1 MKVTL
6 FFFCPYCGREHP
18 RKPFVRA
25 AKRATS
31 ADDYKYCDCGTP
43 ICLTTTDPDY
53 IISQAHIELI
63 NI

>member
-1 MKVTL
+1 MTGK
-6 FFFCPYCGREHP
+6 FFYCPNCGTKHART
-18 RKPFVRA
+18 PFE
-25 AKRATS
+25 RATRKAKA